1 MKIKS
6 ILLCLAVIAFA
17 TATAHAQEQ
26 QQQPA
31 ATVAQSPAEQP
42 VPLAQRATALD
53 ASGREALSASL
64 LTTGPLQGTPE
75 APIKNV
81 RFTIENRSP
90 IFYTYVSGT
99 ITFYREGGARCGEG
113 QFSLNALA
121 PTETAET
128 DAPGLRLE
136 CTPTAWRIV
145 ASSLLRR
152 APDAAQP
159 PAPPTEPQPLS
170 QPAPPPT
177 PPSSLYL
184 TIDGK
189 VYQVPL
195 NSTLD
200 IPVRRR
206 NLRITV
212 SDRP

>member
-17 TATAHAQEQ
+17 TATARAQEQQ

-75 APIKNV
+75 APTKNV
-81 RFTIENRSP
+81 RFNIENRSP
-90 IFYTYVSGT
+90 IFYTYVSGI

-113 QFSLNALA
+113 QFALNALA
-121 PTETAET
+121 PAETAET

-145 ASSLLRR
+145 ASSLLTRT
-152 APDAAQP
+152 PDAALP
-159 PAPPTEPQPLS
+159 PAPPTEPLS
-170 QPAPPPT
+170 QPAPPPAT
-177 PPSSLYL
+177 PSPLYL
-184 TIDGK
+184 TVDGK

-206 NLRITV
+206 NVRITV